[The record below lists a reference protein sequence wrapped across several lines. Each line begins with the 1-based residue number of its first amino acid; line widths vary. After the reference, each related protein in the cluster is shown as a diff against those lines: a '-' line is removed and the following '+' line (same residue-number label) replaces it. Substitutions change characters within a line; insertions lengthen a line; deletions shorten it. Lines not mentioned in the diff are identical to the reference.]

1 MEAAMWNLSYGRVA
15 AADLDAARA
24 HASYDALLAELPAGA
39 GDRHRVRRAVGELLI
54 RAGARLVMP
63 SAPSAP
69 SRPSTAR

>member
-1 MEAAMWNLSYGRVA
+1 MWNLSYGRVA

-24 HASYDALLAELPAGA
+24 QASYDALIAHLPAGSGA
-39 GDRHRVRRAVGELLI
+39 PHWIRRAVGELLI